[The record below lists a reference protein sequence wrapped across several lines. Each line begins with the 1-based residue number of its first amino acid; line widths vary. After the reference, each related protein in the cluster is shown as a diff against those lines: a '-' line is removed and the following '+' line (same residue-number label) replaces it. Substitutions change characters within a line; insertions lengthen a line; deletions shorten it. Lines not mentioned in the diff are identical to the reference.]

1 MAKDIVRKSKEI
13 TNKDDIDFLI
23 SLKGKDIGS
32 SLISELFGDFGKG
45 RKYNTYDIIT
55 IPKNSYG
62 SEKKKNKNNFKT
74 TIGIF
79 LYNKFFFE
87 EELHDEIGYVNHT
100 VDSKQFKKIESKLTY
115 ALIEDRIT
123 LDQFK
128 RYIMKT
134 QKVQP
139 YVAIYSYGYTEKML
153 TCTKVIN
160 KKKQELLKKYEKE
173 IASGDVVI
181 CSKIEQELLDY
192 AKEYL
197 KDDPSMDMFL
207 SGARGSWDN
216 NFKNMFIM
224 KGAIKDP
231 DPNAKQKYNIVTS
244 NYMDGVSKEEY
255 SILCNSLAAGPY
267 SRARNTSKGGYWEK
281 LIIPAYADVV
291 LGKPGSDCKTSD
303 YIVVTLTDKNISLY
317 MYSNIIEG
325 SKLVE
330 LNSTNMNK
338 YIGKTVKFR
347 FASMCESKNCIC
359 NACIGN
365 LYYKTGK
372 ENIGNNLSLIA
383 STLKNIS
390 MKSFHD
396 SQERVFTMDI
406 CKAFN
411 IK

>member
-1 MAKDIVRKSKEI
+1 MAKDIVRTSKEI
-13 TNKDDIDFLI
+13 TNKEDIDYLI
-23 SLKGKDIGS
+23 SLKGKDIGTS
-32 SLISELFGDFGKG
+32 IICELFGDFGKG
-45 RKYNTYDIIT
+45 RKYNTYDLIT
-55 IPKNSYG
+55 IPPNSYG
-62 SEKKKNKNNFKT
+62 SEKKKNKNKFKT
-74 TIGIF
+74 TVGLF

-87 EELHDEIGYVNHT
+87 EELHDEIGYINHT
-100 VDSKQFKKIESKLTY
+100 VNGKELKKIETKLTY

-173 IASGDVVI
+173 IASGDVVV
-181 CSKIEQELLDY
+181 CAKIEQELLDY

-216 NFKNMFIM
+216 NFKNMFVM

-244 NYMDGVSKEEY
+244 NYIDGVSKEEY

-267 SRARNTSKGGYWEK
+267 SRANNTSKGET
-281 LIIPAYADVV
+281 IQ
-291 LGKPGSDCKTSD
+291 
-303 YIVVTLTDKNISLY
+303 
-317 MYSNIIEG
+317 
-325 SKLVE
+325 
-330 LNSTNMNK
+330 
-338 YIGKTVKFR
+338 
-347 FASMCESKNCIC
+347 
-359 NACIGN
+359 
-365 LYYKTGK
+365 
-372 ENIGNNLSLIA
+372 LIA
-383 STLKNIS
+383 
-390 MKSFHD
+390 
-396 SQERVFTMDI
+396 
-406 CKAFN
+406 A
-411 IK
+411 